1 MSTLKVSSIQNP
13 STSSGGVSIDTSG
26 NVTLPRVSSINGG
39 QLAGFR
45 NRIMNGYMRVD
56 QRNATAGISTGVG
69 TVTYGID
76 RWYCYASGAALTME
90 RVDSTAPGFEKAL
103 RVLGAGG
110 NTVLIIGQRIEANN
124 AYALAGQQVTLSF
137 YAATSGSLTVKWKIM
152 IPNSA
157 NDFSGQT
164 LGVDGTVA
172 TAGTMAK
179 YSATFTMPAGATK
192 GAAVEFEL
200 TGGLTTGSIDI
211 TGVQLEPGS
220 VATPYEYRPIG
231 TELALCQRYYFS
243 DISGRPYQ
251 FGFGNS
257 STGWMSGT
265 AGLPQSMRAIPAV
278 VLYGDS
284 GANSVGFLG
293 PDGLNLVVASGTSF
307 RLGSAANSTKT
318 IPVQARSSTTGVR
331 GFWFGL
337 TADAEL

>member
-231 TELALCQRYYFS
+231 TELALCQRYYYKTS
-243 DISGRPYQ
+243 PVGGGVTRIASGVIGPGVNEFDGMVPIPVTMRALPAFQ
-251 FGFGNS
+251 RGTMAVFDGSATHTVNG
-257 STGWMSGT
+257 GT
-265 AGLPQSMRAIPAV
+265 AGPMI
-278 VLYGDS
+278 
-284 GANSVGFLG
+284 GA
-293 PDGLNLVVASGTSF
+293 
-307 RLGSAANSTKT
+307 T
-318 IPVQARSSTTGVR
+318 IRV
-331 GFWFGL
+331 GL
-337 TADAEL
+337 TLSSNGVAGRGAVLQGNDMELDAEL